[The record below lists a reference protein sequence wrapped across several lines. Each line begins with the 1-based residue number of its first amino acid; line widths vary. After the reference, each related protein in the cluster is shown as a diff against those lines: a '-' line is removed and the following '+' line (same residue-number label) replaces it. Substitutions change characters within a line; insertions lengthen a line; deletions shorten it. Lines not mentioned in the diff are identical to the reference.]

1 MVYRDGNAA
10 LRMTSKEAQ
19 CESALIVPRKYK
31 TKPLNAG
38 IADRACKVQP
48 GLEKGYFDLEQT
60 ESYPE
65 FAEEWEATSDATQP

>member
-1 MVYRDGNAA
+1 
-10 LRMTSKEAQ
+10 
-19 CESALIVPRKYK
+19 VPRKYK

-48 GLEKGYFDLEQT
+48 GLERSYFDLEQT

-65 FAEEWEATSDATQP
+65 FAEEWEATSDATQL